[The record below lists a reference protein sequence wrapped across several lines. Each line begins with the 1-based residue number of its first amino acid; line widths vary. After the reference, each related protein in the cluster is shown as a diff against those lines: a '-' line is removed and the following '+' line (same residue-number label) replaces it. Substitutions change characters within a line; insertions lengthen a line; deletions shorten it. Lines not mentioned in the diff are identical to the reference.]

1 MFSCNGQVAKIQ
13 NYKNNKKTIY
23 VMNLSVP
30 GPYELYINDIAA
42 RKDYSTGMHNTFIE
56 INPYFLKSGTYNFTL
71 RSLPVPSEA

>member
-1 MFSCNGQVAKIQ
+1 
-13 NYKNNKKTIY
+13 
-23 VMNLSVP
+23 MNLSVP